1 MEEGGMR
8 NKIMSSD
15 GCEIDTIF
23 LDRRGVKK
31 TRVGRFLVLCL
42 EGNQSYY
49 EWGMN
54 RTAIQAGYSVL
65 GFNRPGFG
73 ESTGHPF
80 PKFELNA
87 AEAIMQYCQEV
98 LGFDDNHIIIYAW
111 SIGGFPGSYLSG
123 QYPNIRGLIIDGS
136 FEDVLPVVLNF
147 VPRCLSILV
156 RIMIRSQFDL
166 RSSLELVRYHR
177 PIRIFR
183 RTRDAI
189 MAHPPGEIATN
200 RANMLLADVLLQ
212 RHPILMNNALA
223 FAALT
228 EWLSVPHIR
237 GSTSILRKFYFYNTV
252 MVTHFV

>member
-1 MEEGGMR
+1 MFIWSAFV
-8 NKIMSSD
+8 KIRLTFKQEKFAFGNLQYFSCTLFKMNL
-15 GCEIDTIF
+15 CF
-23 LDRRGVKK
+23 L
-31 TRVGRFLVLCL
+31 C
-42 EGNQSYY
+42 
-49 EWGMN
+49 
-54 RTAIQAGYSVL
+54 
-65 GFNRPGFG
+65 
-73 ESTGHPF
+73 
-80 PKFELNA
+80 
-87 AEAIMQYCQEV
+87 
-98 LGFDDNHIIIYAW
+98 
-111 SIGGFPGSYLSG
+111 
-123 QYPNIRGLIIDGS
+123 
-136 FEDVLPVVLNF
+136 
-147 VPRCLSILV
+147 LV